1 VYIVTKRREF
11 RTRLRANRCEKK
23 KTTSSRIRQ
32 DSSNAKIEWVTG
44 WPGDN

>member
-1 VYIVTKRREF
+1 M
-11 RTRLRANRCEKK
+11 

-44 WPGDN
+44 WLGGN